1 MDTGGQDLLVSRG
14 RWGEAGG
21 PRNHGDKAFPT
32 LGRCQGLCP
41 KERSRRAKI
50 QRAVQTPTVFS
61 PHGAMSPGA
70 ARTLKVTTSA
80 SGFQRVGFYRGL
92 FTDVG
97 LGDSHVPAPVLF
109 TPQRSSACL

>member
-1 MDTGGQDLLVSRG
+1 
-14 RWGEAGG
+14 
-21 PRNHGDKAFPT
+21 
-32 LGRCQGLCP
+32 
-41 KERSRRAKI
+41 
-50 QRAVQTPTVFS
+50 
-61 PHGAMSPGA
+61 MSPGA

-97 LGDSHVPAPVLF
+97 LGDSHVPARVLF